1 MAWKRFLLWQLGRTS
16 DWTWKVRRFELISTK
31 HRQAMMLQ
39 ERSFKLKEQAVC
51 VLDICTCLH
60 IRELGL
66 FKFFRREGLWRL
78 WANMCVYEWRADR
91 HSSFKKQDMAKG
103 RRMVKTCWLNG
114 KYFDAVRMSYTKGVF
129 GSKTKQLGC
138 RLLMTVI

>member
-1 MAWKRFLLWQLGRTS
+1 
-16 DWTWKVRRFELISTK
+16 
-31 HRQAMMLQ
+31 MMLQ

-78 WANMCVYEWRADR
+78 LSQHVLLMIR
-91 HSSFKKQDMAKG
+91 KG
-103 RRMVKTCWLNG
+103 RVSRNKTRLRAVEWLRLGG

-138 RLLMTVI
+138 RLLMTLI